1 VVRFLPLRR
10 RETPLV
16 DQADCY
22 VVAAFPSQRETDVAA
37 GLWRLELAVVVVE
50 RERQFIGFAPTLFD
64 KGEFEE
70 ARVDLLGQISAV
82 VEGEAIPALFAV
94 MVRPC
99 A

>member
-1 VVRFLPLRR
+1 
-10 RETPLV
+10 
-16 DQADCY
+16 
-22 VVAAFPSQRETDVAA
+22 
-37 GLWRLELAVVVVE
+37 VVVE